1 MGAFGDRLR
10 REREMRGVTLDEIA
24 ESTKISKRSLQA
36 LEEDDFDLL
45 PGGIFN
51 KGFIRAYA
59 RYLGIDEDQT
69 VADYVA
75 ASNEQPA
82 PEDQFPLEVFDDKE
96 KNPPLNPKR
105 SFLPIVLAIVALA
118 AGVGG
123 WAYYAKY
130 KPRQRVPVAEQ
141 VPAPNIPAPAL
152 PAPSS
157 STSQAQTEV
166 TPGTNPP
173 ATQSTGQ
180 DQKNASVAATGTAST
195 TGTPE
200 KTSGKTS
207 TDKTSKTQKPA
218 VNAEQQKDTTASESE
233 SASGKLFTVSVKAKE
248 DSWISITADGKFVRE
263 GVLSANRQWS
273 ARAGKELVLK
283 IGNAPGIEVSYQ
295 GKPLGPLPADGK
307 VRTLTFNASG
317 LKQ

>member
-59 RYLGIDEDQT
+59 RYLGIDEDQA

-75 ASNEQPA
+75 ASNDQLS
-82 PEDQFPLEVFDDKE
+82 PEDKFPLEVFEDKE

-105 SFLPIVLAIVALA
+105 SFLPIVLAIAALA
-118 AGVGG
+118 AGLGG

-130 KPRQRVPVAEQ
+130 KPRQRVPEAEQ

-157 STSQAQTEV
+157 STSQPQTEV
-166 TPGTNPP
+166 TPATNPA
-173 ATQSTGQ
+173 ATQPTEQ
-180 DQKNASVAATGTAST
+180 DRKNVSVAATGTTST
-195 TGTPE
+195 TSTPE
-200 KTSGKTS
+200 KTTGTTSADKASKAQKVVSG
-207 TDKTSKTQKPA
+207 
-218 VNAEQQKDTTASESE
+218 EQQKETSSTESNP
-233 SASGKLFTVSVKAKE
+233 ASGKAFTVSVKAKE
-248 DSWISITADGKFVRE
+248 DSWVSITADGKTVKE
-263 GVLSANRQWS
+263 GILSANKQWS
-273 ARAGKELVLK
+273 AKAGKEVVLK
-283 IGNAPGIEVSYQ
+283 IGNAPGVEISYQ
-295 GKPLGPLPADGK
+295 GKPLGPLPDDGK